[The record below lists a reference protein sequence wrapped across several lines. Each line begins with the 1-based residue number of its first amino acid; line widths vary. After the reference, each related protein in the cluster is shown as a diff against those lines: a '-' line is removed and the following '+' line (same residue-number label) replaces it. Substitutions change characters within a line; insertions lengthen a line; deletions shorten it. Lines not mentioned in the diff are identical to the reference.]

1 MKAVFS
7 TIIFL
12 CISLFS
18 FSFSPIQKGQDTI
31 IYSNEDFIIL
41 NDLSKYM
48 TFSLDDFIDSDI
60 L

>member
-41 NDLSKYM
+41 NA
-48 TFSLDDFIDSDI
+48 FIS
-60 L
+60 